1 MHRRTTLHTAL
12 AVIAATTLA
21 WGTGAQAQ
29 QPGAAP
35 KIAVTDLAYAQRVSE
50 YFMAGTYQRSS
61 QMSAG
66 GSHSGCYSHG
76 PYGGGGSHSGSHS
89 MQASEQ
95 ASGTYVAGRYSYIEQ
110 RELGGYTNDIK
121 GTILQDTYF
130 RLVQGK
136 GFDAGKPQP
145 SKAEQVLNQVQGGK
159 MATPQANDVI
169 TRIKKDEFNGADYV
183 LFGVVSSIE
192 FTDALSP
199 LQGTTSATRQYGL
212 QLLADFS
219 LINTKTYEIKA
230 AFSARGEGNDT
241 KILSIRGDIAPP
253 QPGQGDARD
262 LTVAGAGRVP
272 AARGATGL
280 HRLPPGARR
289 APARGVTAG
298 RPAHARAATAAVRA
312 GADPQVSRSAP
323 HRAPA
328 ALAGTGQCGA
338 RSPQGQ
344 PCAGLFCVCHPG
356 HGAGRLL
363 GPACA

>member
-1 MHRRTTLHTAL
+1 MQRRITLHTAL

-61 QMSAG
+61 QMSAQGSSG
-66 GSHSGCYSHG
+66 GGYSNG
-76 PYGGGGSHSGSHS
+76 PYSGSGSHHSQGS

-95 ASGTYVAGRYSYIEQ
+95 ASGTYVAGRYSYIEM

-121 GTILQDTYF
+121 GAILQGTYF

-136 GFDAGKPQP
+136 GFDAGKPQA

-159 MATPQANDVI
+159 MATPQAQPEVGNVI
-169 TRIKKDEFNGADYV
+169 ARIKKGEFSGADYV
-183 LFGVVSSIE
+183 LFGVVSSID

-230 AFSARGEGNDT
+230 AFSAQGAGNDT
-241 KILSIRGDIAPP
+241 KILSNRGDIAPP
-253 QPGQGDARD
+253 NRSKVMRETSISLSQDVYQQLASQLGYTDAN
-262 LTVAGAGRVP
+262 LS
-272 AARGATGL
+272 
-280 HRLPPGARR
+280 
-289 APARGVTAG
+289 RGV
-298 RPAHARAATAAVRA
+298 
-312 GADPQVSRSAP
+312 RSAP
-323 HRAPA
+323 PPMP
-328 ALAGTGQCGA
+328 GG
-338 RSPQGQ
+338 GQ
-344 PCAGLFCVCHPG
+344 PYPG
-356 HGAGRLL
+356 QPM
-363 GPACA
+363 PAPQPQEQVIILR